1 MVRVEPFAGLRPRP
15 EDAASV
21 AAPPYDVLSSE
32 EARRLAADNPISFLH
47 VGKPE
52 IDLPAGIDLYSDAV
66 YAKGRENFRRLVDSG
81 VLRQDKQK
89 CFYIYRQV
97 WGSHEQI
104 GIVAA
109 ASADDYLA
117 DRIKKHELT
126 REEKELDRLRHIET
140 LSAQTGPVFLTYKRD
155 ERINELC
162 LQAMNATP
170 EYDFVSDDGVR
181 QVLYTV
187 SEPTLVKALAEAFR
201 QVPCLY
207 VADGHHRSASAVR
220 IKKTR
225 AAADPGHSGD
235 EDYNFFLAVI
245 FPHDQL
251 KILPY
256 NRLVRDLRG
265 MSGPEFLKSLEN
277 DFSWEKTQVRS
288 PRKMHEF
295 CLYLEGSWYLLTVK
309 PGSFPE
315 NDPVAALDVSILQN
329 KVLAP
334 LLGIEN
340 PRTDQRI
347 DFVGGIRGTEE
358 LQARVDSGDFR
369 IAFSLYPTTIEQL
382 FAVADSGAMMPPK
395 STWFE
400 PKLKDGLVIHLI

>member
-1 MVRVEPFAGLRPRP
+1 MVRIEPFAGLRPRP

-32 EARRLAADNPISFLH
+32 EARQLAADNPISFLH

-155 ERINELC
+155 DRINELC
-162 LQAMNATP
+162 LKAMDAPP

-181 QVLYTV
+181 QVLYKV
-187 SEPTLVKALAEAFR
+187 SEPALVKSLAEAFR

-277 DFSWEKTQVRS
+277 DFSWEKTQLRS

-295 CLYLEGSWYLLTVK
+295 CLYLEGSWYLLTVR
-309 PGSFPE
+309 PGSFPA